1 MTKYKCYVNVYKL
14 VNYISAQEHFSCVVA
29 CFCVLWL
36 VSVVACFCVLLPFVC
51 FLHLIVL
58 CTTGT
63 PHKRNRANAHQT
75 DATAAAFNC
84 RVGGALFLS
93 FNYLIQQ

>member
-29 CFCVLWL
+29 CFSCCGLFLLWL
-36 VSVVACFCVLLPFVC
+36 DSTVLLPFVC